1 MLIIEGQQIHVN
13 HFFFQFQIKYMMI
26 VYTPEIA
33 MIQFDLETIP
43 NCFDSLIFPHKKKKK

>member
-1 MLIIEGQQIHVN
+1 MLIIETQQIREN

-33 MIQFDLETIP
+33 MIQFDIETIP
-43 NCFDSLIFPHKKKKK
+43 NCFDSLIFPHTKKE